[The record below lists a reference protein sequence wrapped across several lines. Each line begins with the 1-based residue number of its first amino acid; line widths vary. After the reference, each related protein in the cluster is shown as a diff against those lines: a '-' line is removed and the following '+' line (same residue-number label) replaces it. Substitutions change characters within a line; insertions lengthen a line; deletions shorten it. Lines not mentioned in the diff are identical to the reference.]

1 MKFRGPPKRLDWHT
15 TLPFPRV
22 LSCSDAPVLCILP
35 LSTVSATRSAAGK
48 VEVEGLDKGWHEA
61 WVTGWGGEWNSREGM
76 VTPASTRIGTF
87 QSACRA
93 HLPRAPLAHGV
104 YNGSGAL
111 RLACAGVCLFGCTS
125 PGGGGGKRGINM
137 DATRLVSSH

>member
-35 LSTVSATRSAAGK
+35 LATVSATRSAAGK

-104 YNGSGAL
+104 TMEAGHCAW
-111 RLACAGVCLFGCTS
+111 LAPVCVCLGA
-125 PGGGGGKRGINM
+125 PARGGGAGN
-137 DATRLVSSH
+137 AASTWTPHVL